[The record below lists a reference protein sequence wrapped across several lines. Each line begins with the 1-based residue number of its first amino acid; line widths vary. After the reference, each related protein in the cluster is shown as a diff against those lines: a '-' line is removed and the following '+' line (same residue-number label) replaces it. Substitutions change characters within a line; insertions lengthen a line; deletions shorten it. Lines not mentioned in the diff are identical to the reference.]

1 MEINSWKMKK
11 IILFLLALS
20 TLSTNAQFNK
30 FFQDKT
36 LRIDYFHSGNDTSE
50 FYSFDEVLIEPN
62 WGGSKVNL
70 IDTFFYGKYFYKV
83 FDVATD
89 SLIYSRGYSTLFGE
103 WQTTSEA
110 KKTWRTLSESV
121 VMPYPKNDARIEFY
135 SRDNNGEFIKSFEY
149 YFTLNNYFI
158 KPERR
163 LKYPSF
169 DVLINGDAAKKV
181 DIVILPEGYT
191 NNEMGLF
198 IKDCKDFAQHLF
210 TFSPYNNN
218 KDKFNIRGVLAPSEE
233 SGNDIPAD
241 SIWKKTLLN
250 TSFYTF
256 NSERYCMTFDNKSVR
271 DMAANAPYDQIYIL
285 VNNEKYGGG
294 AIYNYYSVS
303 VNSNIQAAKIFV
315 HEFGHGFA
323 GLADEYYNS
332 SVAYNDFY
340 PLDVE
345 PWEPNI
351 TTLVDFDSK
360 WKHLLKKKT
369 PIPTPLEK
377 KYIDKLG
384 VFEGGGYSAKGVYR
398 PSYDCLMNSFNDN
411 KFCEAC
417 EEAIQKMIDF
427 YCE

>member
-1 MEINSWKMKK
+1 MKK
-11 IILFLLALS
+11 IILLLLALS

-30 FFQDKT
+30 YFQDKT

-241 SIWKKTLLN
+241 SVWKKTLLN

>member
-198 IKDCKDFAQHLF
+198 IKDCRDFAQHLF

-218 KDKFNIRGVLAPSEE
+218 EDKFNIRGVLAPSEE

-256 NSERYCMTFDNKSVR
+256 DSERYCMTFDNKSVR

>member
-1 MEINSWKMKK
+1 MKK
-11 IILFLLALS
+11 IILLLLALS

-30 FFQDKT
+30 YFQDKT

-241 SIWKKTLLN
+241 SVWKKTLLN

-256 NSERYCMTFDNKSVR
+256 DSERYCMTFDNKSVR

>member
-1 MEINSWKMKK
+1 MKR
-11 IILFLLALS
+11 ILILLLSLSALS
-20 TLSTNAQFNK
+20 ASAQFNNY
-30 FFQDKT
+30 FHDKT
-36 LRIDYFHSGNDTSE
+36 LRIDYFHSGNDTTE
-50 FYSFDEVLIEPN
+50 FYSFEEILIEPY

-70 IDTFFYGKYFYKV
+70 IDTFFYGKYFFKV

-89 SLIYSRGYSTLFGE
+89 TLIYSRGYSTLFGE
-103 WQTTSEA
+103 WQTTAEA

-121 VMPYPKNDARIEFY
+121 VMPYPKNNARIEFY
-135 SRDNNGEFIKSFEY
+135 SRDKKGEFVKKFEY
-149 YFTLNNYFI
+149 NFDINNYFI

-169 DVLINGDAAKKV
+169 EVLVNGDVAKKV
-181 DIVILPEGYT
+181 DVVILPEGYT
-191 NNEMGLF
+191 KDEMGLF
-198 IKDCKDFAQHLF
+198 IKDCKEFAKHLF
-210 TFSPYNNN
+210 SFSPYNKN
-218 KDKFNIRGVLAPSEE
+218 KDKFNIRGILAPSED

-241 SIWKKTLLN
+241 NIWKKTLLN
-250 TSFYTF
+250 TTFYTF
-256 NSERYCMTFDNKSVR
+256 DSERYCMTFDNKSVR

-285 VNNEKYGGG
+285 VNNKKYGGG

-303 VNSNIQAAKIFV
+303 VNSNVKAAKIFV

-332 SVAYNDFY
+332 SVAYSEFY

-360 WKHLLKKKT
+360 WKHLLKKKI
-369 PIPTPLEK
+369 PIPTPPKK
-377 KYIDKLG
+377 KYFDELG
-384 VFEGGGYSAKGVYR
+384 VFEGGGYVAKDVYR
-398 PSYDCLMNSFNDN
+398 PSYDCLMNSLKGN
-411 KFCEAC
+411 KFCGAC
-417 EEAIQKMIDF
+417 EDAIQKMIDF

>member
-241 SIWKKTLLN
+241 SVWKKTLLN